1 MDDIRN
7 DEYNNSE
14 LYTTDYIDSLPEG
27 ERAELIDGKLYMM
40 THPSFVH
47 QRIIKYMTRS
57 ISDCIDEHES
67 VCELIISPFGLYLS
81 SDNRNY
87 LEPDLMVV
95 CDRSKIT
102 DKGVV
107 GAPDFVIEVVSPS
120 SIQMDYMKKLMK
132 YARSGIREYWIVDP
146 FKKKTV
152 IYNFETEITEE
163 YPFTDDIPCG
173 ICPELKVNLSDFA

>member
-1 MDDIRN
+1 MDAVHN
-7 DEYNNSE
+7 DEYKSK
-14 LYTTDYIDSLPEG
+14 LYTTEYIDSLPEG

-40 THPSFVH
+40 AHPSFVH
-47 QRIIKYMTRS
+47 QDIIFS
-57 ISDCIDEHES
+57 IGRKIADCIDEHEKICK
-67 VCELIISPFGLYLS
+67 VILAPFGLYLS

-95 CDRSKIT
+95 CDKSKIT

-132 YARSGIREYWIVDP
+132 YARSGIREYWIVEP
-146 FKKKTV
+146 LKKKTV

-163 YPFTDDIPCG
+163 YPCTDDIPCG